1 MKTAPVTLSAPAS
14 RSMSEYAA
22 FLIAAATVVLF
33 LSAWFT
39 A

>member
-1 MKTAPVTLSAPAS
+1 MKTVPVSLPVTAS
-14 RSMSEYAA
+14 HPMSEYAA

>member
-1 MKTAPVTLSAPAS
+1 MKTAPAALPVSAS
-14 RSMSEYAA
+14 RPISEYAA
-22 FLIAAATVVLF
+22 LLIAAATVVLF

>member
-1 MKTAPVTLSAPAS
+1 MKTAPATLSVIAS
-14 RSMSEYAA
+14 RPMSEYAA
-22 FLIAAATVVLF
+22 LLIAAATVVLF

>member
-14 RSMSEYAA
+14 RPMSEYAA
-22 FLIAAATVVLF
+22 LLIAAATVVLF

>member
-1 MKTAPVTLSAPAS
+1 MKTAHVTLSVTAP

-22 FLIAAATVVLF
+22 LLIAAATVVLF
-33 LSAWFT
+33 FSAWFS

>member
-1 MKTAPVTLSAPAS
+1 MKSASATLSVTAS
-14 RSMSEYAA
+14 RPMSEYAA
-22 FLIAAATVVLF
+22 LLIAAATVVLF

>member
-1 MKTAPVTLSAPAS
+1 MKTAPVSLSVSAP
-14 RSMSEYAA
+14 RPMSEYAA
-22 FLIAAATVVLF
+22 LLIAAATVVLF

>member
-1 MKTAPVTLSAPAS
+1 MKTAPATLSVTATHP
-14 RSMSEYAA
+14 MSEYAA
-22 FLIAAATVVLF
+22 LLIAAATVALF